1 MHQGIQG
8 KEVTF
13 KDVLIL
19 FFKRFERIFI
29 VALAFAVVFAAYG
42 AMRGYRAI
50 SSENRQKQLD
60 DYQIK
65 LDEYNDST
73 QKLRDT
79 IDDSQKQLDDLVQY
93 TENSIYYNLDPY
105 NEAVSELVFYV
116 DTGYQI
122 APSQYYQNPNK
133 TGEIVS
139 AYCDAYRSAGL
150 YEEVSSL
157 LGEDVDVK
165 YIDELLTI
173 ERAGDTQIKDSVGNV
188 TVKHSDGNAGVVV
201 IRARA
206 QDEQTASN
214 ITSYVFNYLKE
225 NLGNVIAEHTTTVL
239 SDSTMVVVDE
249 ELENLHKETREEM
262 AELEE
267 TIKTNQA
274 ELATLERDMPVEPT
288 FSMMSVVKK
297 AILFGIIGG
306 ILGGIVI
313 CLWVLLAYLADNR
326 LEGAYQTAKLYNLE
340 LFAVVNGTK
349 KKRRPLFYKLIDNLE
364 GNALRQNFES
374 ADKAAEY
381 TAVSVKALAEGQKVP
396 MTVAVVST
404 RKDEEVTA
412 LCSRMEQC
420 SDADVSYQAC
430 PAMLEETESMKKV
443 LDADAVIL
451 VEHSGVSLISE
462 INRQIIRL
470 EKSGKKILGILLA
483 E

>member
-1 MHQGIQG
+1 M
-8 KEVTF
+8 
-13 KDVLIL
+13 
-19 FFKRFERIFI
+19 
-29 VALAFAVVFAAYG
+29 FAAYG

-93 TENSIYYNLDPY
+93 TEDSIYYNLDPY

-297 AILFGIIGG
+297 QF
-306 ILGGIVI
+306 
-313 CLWVLLAYLADNR
+313 C
-326 LEGAYQTAKLYNLE
+326 LE
-340 LFAVVNGTK
+340 LSAV
-349 KKRRPLFYKLIDNLE
+349 FW
-364 GNALRQNFES
+364 
-374 ADKAAEY
+374 
-381 TAVSVKALAEGQKVP
+381 AVSL
-396 MTVAVVST
+396 S
-404 RKDEEVTA
+404 
-412 LCSRMEQC
+412 
-420 SDADVSYQAC
+420 AC
-430 PAMLEETESMKKV
+430 GFCLLTLQTIVWKE
-443 LDADAVIL
+443 
-451 VEHSGVSLISE
+451 LI
-462 INRQIIRL
+462 RQQNCTIWNC
-470 EKSGKKILGILLA
+470 LLL
-483 E
+483 

>member
-93 TENSIYYNLDPY
+93 TEDSIYYNLDPY

-306 ILGGIVI
+306 ILGGISDGSPIIVRAHIKPTPSVFSPQETVNKNGENILVRIKGRHDPVI
-313 CLWVLLAYLADNR
+313 VPRAVVVVEAM
-326 LEGAYQTAKLYNLE
+326 TALTLVDL
-340 LFAVVNGTK
+340 LFAGM
-349 KKRRPLFYKLIDNLE
+349 P
-364 GNALRQNFES
+364 
-374 ADKAAEY
+374 
-381 TAVSVKALAEGQKVP
+381 
-396 MTVAVVST
+396 
-404 RKDEEVTA
+404 
-412 LCSRMEQC
+412 SRMEGLRRF
-420 SDADVSYQAC
+420 YGC
-430 PAMLEETESMKKV
+430 P
-443 LDADAVIL
+443 
-451 VEHSGVSLISE
+451 SE
-462 INRQIIRL
+462 QD
-470 EKSGKKILGILLA
+470 
-483 E
+483 